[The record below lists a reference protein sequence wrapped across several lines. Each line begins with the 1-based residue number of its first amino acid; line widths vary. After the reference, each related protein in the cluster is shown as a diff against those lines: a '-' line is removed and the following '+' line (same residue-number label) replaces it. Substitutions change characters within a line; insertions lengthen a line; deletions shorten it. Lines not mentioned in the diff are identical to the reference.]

1 MLKTRILYTVM
12 RKIEL
17 RIGLDD
23 AYGRATARG
32 VIRFA
37 KTKGDWK
44 LYGAVRRDFGPLPE
58 ENEAAAGRR
67 PDGIIAR
74 IEKAEDA
81 KALAGLGVPVVD
93 VAGAFPHAGPA
104 GASFL
109 EANNDDFLTGRRAGE
124 HLRGLG
130 FRNFAFCGV
139 AAVDWAKRRRRGF
152 AEAVG
157 AGNESMPS
165 FERPLDWWKDTGRE
179 EPELRTFLRRL
190 PLPAALFACN
200 DLAGLKVVE
209 SCRRAGLAVPE
220 EIAVLG
226 VDDEDLVCELA
237 DPSLSSV
244 RLDCEGIGRAAAE
257 LMDQILNG
265 ETVERKRVVAPKEVV
280 ERESTRTMLADD
292 ELAARALSWIRAN
305 AARGVDA
312 GELAAAFPVC
322 RRALE
327 RRFKAAWGRT
337 PHEAIIGARLERARR
352 ILAATDL
359 PLDEVARESGF
370 GGLQRFHIAFKE
382 NEGLSPGAWRRAH
395 RRRSP

>member
-1 MLKTRILYTVM
+1 M

-17 RIGLDD
+17 RISLSD

-37 KTKGDWK
+37 KTRGDWK
-44 LYGAVRRDFGPLPE
+44 LYGAVRRDFGFQPDE
-58 ENEAAAGRR
+58 EDVPAERR

-74 IEKAEDA
+74 VESAAEA
-81 KALAGLGVPVVD
+81 RELAGFGIPVVD
-93 VAGAFPHAGPA
+93 VAGAFPFAGSA
-104 GASFL
+104 GTTFL

-124 HLRGLG
+124 YLRGLG
-130 FRNFAFCGV
+130 FRNFGFCGV
-139 AAVDWAKRRRRGF
+139 AAVDWSKRRRHGF

-157 AGNESMPS
+157 AGNESMQS
-165 FERPLDWWKDTGRE
+165 FERPLDWWKDIGRE
-179 EPELRTFLRRL
+179 EPELRTFLQRL

-209 SCRRAGLAVPE
+209 SCRMSGLAVPDE
-220 EIAVLG
+220 VAVLG

-265 ETVERKRVVAPKEVV
+265 ETVERKRVVAPKEVI
-280 ERESTRTMLADD
+280 ERESTRTMAADD

-305 AARGVDA
+305 VMRGIDA

-327 RRFKAAWGRT
+327 RRFKAAWGKT
-337 PHEAIIGARLERARR
+337 PHEAIIGARLERAKRV
-352 ILAATDL
+352 LAATDL

-370 GGLQRFHIAFKE
+370 GGLQRFHIAFKK